1 MRRGVITSLFLIFT
15 IVKMRRLNKQ
25 TLKKITME
33 LFRFVGELEVSE
45 LPFDNSSGLA
55 YFFLLAF
62 VFVIVVVLM
71 NLLTGLAI
79 NDVTAIEKVKYLL

>member
-1 MRRGVITSLFLIFT
+1 MKNSAEYP
-15 IVKMRRLNKQ
+15 KRLMQ
-25 TLKKITME
+25 H
-33 LFRFVGELEVSE
+33 FRFVGELEVSE

-55 YFFLLAF
+55 YFFILAF